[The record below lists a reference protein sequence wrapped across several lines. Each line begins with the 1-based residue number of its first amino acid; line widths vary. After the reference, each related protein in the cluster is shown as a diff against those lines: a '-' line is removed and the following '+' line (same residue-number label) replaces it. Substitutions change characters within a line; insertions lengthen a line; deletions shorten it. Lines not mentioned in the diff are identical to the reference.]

1 MKKTFVA
8 VAVLGAFAGSAM
20 AADVT
25 LYGVIDTGLNYIH
38 SNPASGASTSKFSMA
53 TGQTAGNRFGLKGT
67 EDLGDGWKVGFIL
80 ENGFDADTGAFKTY
94 KDPQGNETTTK
105 LFGREA
111 SLNVSS
117 DFGKLTFGRTGAL
130 SSGLTS
136 TNIVSGFMAFGT
148 GWSQTSEIGH
158 FGLGDRTRMDN
169 TVTYQTPRFAG
180 VRVSAQYSFQFAGAE
195 STGNER
201 KDKRYAGLGI
211 DYANGP
217 FTAGLVVDTVM
228 NQHGTYKTVVANVT
242 GSSVSYTQ
250 VEKALSQNT
259 KDTLGVTLGA
269 AYDFEVAKVFGI
281 AGYGKNEN
289 KIGALSQ
296 KDTAN
301 EGVKGYWGQLGVTA
315 PVAGG
320 KVLASVSYSDAE
332 DELDS
337 DRDAKAWGVGLG
349 YQYSLSKRTSLYTFA
364 GYNEKKVSDDKTKET
379 EVGLGICHNF

>member
-25 LYGVIDTGLNYIH
+25 LYGKIDTGLNYQH
-38 SNPASGASTSKFSMA
+38 VTKNGTSTDTLQMK
-53 TGQTAGNRFGLKGT
+53 TGQSAGNRFGLKGT
-67 EDLGDGWKVGFIL
+67 EDLGNGVKVGFIL
-80 ENGFDADTGAFKTY
+80 ENGFDADTGVLKAYSGQDAT
-94 KDPQGNETTTK
+94 

-158 FGLGDRTRMDN
+158 FGLGDRTRMNN

-180 VRVSAQYSFQFAGAE
+180 VRVSAQYSFQFVGQEA
-195 STGNER
+195 THTRQN
-201 KDKRYAGLGI
+201 KRYAGLGV

-217 FTAGLVVDTVM
+217 FTAGLVVDTVL
-228 NQHGTYKTVVANVT
+228 NQHVDTT
-242 GSSVSYTQ
+242 
-250 VEKALSQNT
+250 NT
-259 KDTLGVTLGA
+259 EDGLGVTLGA

-281 AGYGKNEN
+281 AGYGQNEN
-289 KIGALSQ
+289 KMGAYSSIDAEN
-296 KDTAN
+296 K
-301 EGVKGYWGQLGVTA
+301 EGVTGYWAQLGVTA

-320 KVLASVSYSDAE
+320 KVLASVSYSDVE
-332 DELDS
+332 DEIDS
-337 DRDAKAWGVGLG
+337 NDTAKAWGVALG
-349 YQYSLSKRTSLYTFA
+349 YQYSISKRTYAYGFA
-364 GYNEKKVSDDKTKET
+364 GYNQAKADDGAKTHKTYET
-379 EVGLGICHNF
+379 EVGFGLCHSF

>member
-38 SNPASGASTSKFSMA
+38 TNPASGASTSKFSMA

-80 ENGFDADTGAFKTY
+80 ENGFDADSGVLKSY
-94 KDPQGNETTTK
+94 KKDKDDNAVYDT

-228 NQHGTYKTVVANVT
+228 NQHGTYKAVVADVGTDGSVT
-242 GSSVSYTQ
+242 YTQ
-250 VEKALSQNT
+250 EEKALSKNT

-269 AYDFEVAKVFGI
+269 AYDFEVAKVFAI
-281 AGYGKNEN
+281 AGYGQNEN
-289 KIGALSQ
+289 QIGAL
-296 KDTAN
+296 KTVND

-332 DELDS
+332 DEVDS
-337 DRDAKAWGVGLG
+337 DSDAKAWGVGLG

-364 GYNEKKVSDDKTKET
+364 GYNEKKVSDAKTKET

>member
-25 LYGVIDTGLNYIH
+25 LYGVIDTGLNYTHVNAAGEH
-38 SNPASGASTSKFSMA
+38 STNSFKMA
-53 TGQTAGNRFGLKGT
+53 TGQSAGNRFGLKGT

-228 NQHGTYKTVVANVT
+228 NQHGTYKV
-242 GSSVSYTQ
+242 GEE
-250 VEKALSQNT
+250 EKALSKNT

-269 AYDFEVAKVFGI
+269 AYDFEVAKVFAI
-281 AGYGKNEN
+281 AGYGQNEN
-289 KIGALSQ
+289 QIGAL
-296 KDTAN
+296 KTVND

-332 DELDS
+332 DEVDS
-337 DRDAKAWGVGLG
+337 DSDASAWGVGLG
-349 YQYSLSKRTSLYTFA
+349 YQYSLSKRTYLYTFA
-364 GYNEKKVSDDKTKET
+364 GYNEKKIGDDKTKET

>member
-38 SNPASGASTSKFSMA
+38 TNPASGASTSKFSMA
-53 TGQTAGNRFGLKGT
+53 TGQSAGNRFGLKGT
-67 EDLGDGWKVGFIL
+67 EDLGNGWKVGFIL
-80 ENGFDADTGAFKTY
+80 ENGFDADSGVLKSY
-94 KDPQGNETTTK
+94 KKDKADNAVYDT

-158 FGLGDRTRMDN
+158 FGLGDRTRMNN

-180 VRVSAQYSFQFAGAE
+180 VRVSAQYSFQFVDQE
-195 STGNER
+195 TTHTRQN
-201 KDKRYAGLGI
+201 KRYAGLGV

-217 FTAGLVVDTVM
+217 FTAGLVVDTVLNA
-228 NQHGTYKTVVANVT
+228 NQD
-242 GSSVSYTQ
+242 SYYSNADK
-250 VEKALSQNT
+250 VKSPNRNT
-259 KDTLGVTLGA
+259 EDTLGVTLGA

-296 KDTAN
+296 KDTAAN

-320 KVLASVSYSDAE
+320 KVLASVSYSDVE

-364 GYNEKKVSDDKTKET
+364 GYNEKKVSDAKTKET

>member
-38 SNPASGASTSKFSMA
+38 TNPASGASTSKFSMA
-53 TGQTAGNRFGLKGT
+53 TGQMAGNRFGLKGT

-169 TVTYQTPRFAG
+169 TVTYQTPRFAV

-195 STGNER
+195 SADNER

-217 FTAGLVVDTVM
+217 FTVGLVVDTVL
-228 NQHGTYKTVVANVT
+228 NQHGQYDDEGTMTDRSK
-242 GSSVSYTQ
+242 
-250 VEKALSQNT
+250 NT
-259 KDTLGVTLGA
+259 EDTLGVTLGA

-301 EGVKGYWGQLGVTA
+301 EGVKGYWG
-315 PVAGG
+315 
-320 KVLASVSYSDAE
+320 
-332 DELDS
+332 
-337 DRDAKAWGVGLG
+337 
-349 YQYSLSKRTSLYTFA
+349 
-364 GYNEKKVSDDKTKET
+364 
-379 EVGLGICHNF
+379 

>member
-8 VAVLGAFAGSAM
+8 VAVLGAFASSAM

-38 SNPASGASTSKFSMA
+38 TNPASGASTSKFSMA

-195 STGNER
+195 SADNER
-201 KDKRYAGLGI
+201 KDKRYAGLGV

-217 FTAGLVVDTVM
+217 FTVGLVVDTVL
-228 NQHGTYKTVVANVT
+228 NQHGQYDDEGTMTDRSK
-242 GSSVSYTQ
+242 
-250 VEKALSQNT
+250 NT
-259 KDTLGVTLGA
+259 EDTLGVTLGA

-364 GYNEKKVSDDKTKET
+364 GYNEKKVSDAKTKET

>member
-38 SNPASGASTSKFSMA
+38 TNPASGASTSKFSMA

-111 SLNVSS
+111 SVNVSS

-195 STGNER
+195 SADNER
-201 KDKRYAGLGI
+201 KDKRYAGLGV

-217 FTAGLVVDTVM
+217 FTVGLVVDTVL
-228 NQHGTYKTVVANVT
+228 NQHGQYDDEGTMTDRSK
-242 GSSVSYTQ
+242 
-250 VEKALSQNT
+250 NT
-259 KDTLGVTLGA
+259 EDTLGVTLGA

-364 GYNEKKVSDDKTKET
+364 GYNEKKVSDAKTKET

>member
-38 SNPASGASTSKFSMA
+38 TNPASGASTSKFSMA
-53 TGQTAGNRFGLKGT
+53 SGQTAGNRFGLKGT

-180 VRVSAQYSFQFAGAE
+180 VRVSAQYSFQFAGEE
-195 STGNER
+195 SADNER
-201 KDKRYAGLGI
+201 KDKRYAGLGV

-217 FTAGLVVDTVM
+217 FTVGLVVDTVL
-228 NQHGTYKTVVANVT
+228 NQHGQYDDEGTMTDRSK
-242 GSSVSYTQ
+242 
-250 VEKALSQNT
+250 NT
-259 KDTLGVTLGA
+259 EDTLGVTLGA

-364 GYNEKKVSDDKTKET
+364 GYNEKKVSDAKTKET

>member
-38 SNPASGASTSKFSMA
+38 TNPASGASTSKFSMA

-67 EDLGDGWKVGFIL
+67 EDLGNGWKVGFIL
-80 ENGFDADTGAFKTY
+80 ENGFDADSGVLKSY
-94 KDPQGNETTTK
+94 KKDADGNAVYDT

-195 STGNER
+195 SADNER
-201 KDKRYAGLGI
+201 KDKRYAGLGV

-217 FTAGLVVDTVM
+217 FTVGLVVDTVL
-228 NQHGTYKTVVANVT
+228 NQHGQYDDEGTMTDRSK
-242 GSSVSYTQ
+242 
-250 VEKALSQNT
+250 NT
-259 KDTLGVTLGA
+259 EDTLGVTLGA

-364 GYNEKKVSDDKTKET
+364 GYNEKKVSDAKTKET

>member
-8 VAVLGAFAGSAM
+8 VAVLGAFASSAM

-38 SNPASGASTSKFSMA
+38 TNPASGASTSKFSMA

-195 STGNER
+195 SADNER
-201 KDKRYAGLGI
+201 KDKRYAGLGV

-217 FTAGLVVDTVM
+217 FTVGLVVDTVL
-228 NQHGTYKTVVANVT
+228 NQHGQYDDEGTMTDRSK
-242 GSSVSYTQ
+242 
-250 VEKALSQNT
+250 NT
-259 KDTLGVTLGA
+259 EDTLGVTLGA
-269 AYDFEVAKVFGI
+269 AYAVT
-281 AGYGKNEN
+281 
-289 KIGALSQ
+289 L
-296 KDTAN
+296 
-301 EGVKGYWGQLGVTA
+301 QLGWRLTRNR
-315 PVAGG
+315 
-320 KVLASVSYSDAE
+320 SE
-332 DELDS
+332 
-337 DRDAKAWGVGLG
+337 
-349 YQYSLSKRTSLYTFA
+349 
-364 GYNEKKVSDDKTKET
+364 
-379 EVGLGICHNF
+379 

>member
-38 SNPASGASTSKFSMA
+38 TNPASGASTSKFSMA
-53 TGQTAGNRFGLKGT
+53 TGQMAGNRFGLKGT

-169 TVTYQTPRFAG
+169 TVTYQTPRFAV

-195 STGNER
+195 SADNER

-217 FTAGLVVDTVM
+217 FTVGLVVDTVL
-228 NQHGTYKTVVANVT
+228 NQHGQYDDEGTMTDRSK
-242 GSSVSYTQ
+242 
-250 VEKALSQNT
+250 NT
-259 KDTLGVTLGA
+259 EDTLGVTLGA

-349 YQYSLSKRTSLYTFA
+349 YQYSLSKRTFLYTFA
-364 GYNEKKVSDDKTKET
+364 GYNEKKVSDAKTKET

>member
-8 VAVLGAFAGSAM
+8 VAVLGAFASSAM

-38 SNPASGASTSKFSMA
+38 TNPASGASTSKFSMA

-195 STGNER
+195 SADNER
-201 KDKRYAGLGI
+201 KDKRYAGLGV

-217 FTAGLVVDTVM
+217 FTVGLVVDTVL
-228 NQHGTYKTVVANVT
+228 NQHGQYDDEGTMTDRSK
-242 GSSVSYTQ
+242 
-250 VEKALSQNT
+250 NT
-259 KDTLGVTLGA
+259 EDTLGVTLGA

-289 KIGALSQ
+289 KIGVLSQ

-364 GYNEKKVSDDKTKET
+364 GYNEKKVSDAKTKET

>member
-25 LYGVIDTGLNYIH
+25 LYGVIDTGLNYTHVNAAGEH
-38 SNPASGASTSKFSMA
+38 STNSFKMA
-53 TGQTAGNRFGLKGT
+53 TGQSAGNRFGLKGT

-228 NQHGTYKTVVANVT
+228 NQHGTYKAVVADVDGSDVT
-242 GSSVSYTQ
+242 YTQ
-250 VEKALSQNT
+250 VEKALSKNT

-269 AYDFEVAKVFGI
+269 AYDFEVAKVFAI
-281 AGYGKNEN
+281 AGYGQNEN
-289 KIGALSQ
+289 QIGAL
-296 KDTAN
+296 KTVND

-332 DELDS
+332 DEVDS
-337 DRDAKAWGVGLG
+337 DSDASAWGVGLG

-364 GYNEKKVSDDKTKET
+364 GYNEKKVSDAKTKET

>member
-38 SNPASGASTSKFSMA
+38 TNPASGASTSKFSMA

-195 STGNER
+195 SADNER
-201 KDKRYAGLGI
+201 KDKRYAGLGV

-217 FTAGLVVDTVM
+217 FTVGLVVDTVL
-228 NQHGTYKTVVANVT
+228 NQHGQYDDEGTMTDRSK
-242 GSSVSYTQ
+242 
-250 VEKALSQNT
+250 NT
-259 KDTLGVTLGA
+259 EDTLGVTLGA

-364 GYNEKKVSDDKTKET
+364 GYNEKKVSDAKAKET